1 MFKKK
6 IRVIRAIR
14 VRLIPGGTIISS
26 LSYKISSISRNPK
39 MTFQIVVPLYC
50 ETKKSAQR

>member
-14 VRLIPGGTIISS
+14 VRLIPGKALISS
-26 LSYKISSISRNPK
+26 LSYKISGISRKPK
-39 MTFQIVVPLYC
+39 MTFQNVVPLYC